1 MYVLGIETSCDE
13 TAASIVKDGRRVLS
27 NVVSSSLKE
36 HKKYGGVV
44 PEIAFRMHLESITGV
59 VDCAIKEAKI
69 KLKNINLVSVTCGP
83 GLAGSLL
90 VGISFA
96 KSISL
101 GLGVSLLGVNHLH
114 SHIYANFLWCRKVK
128 NTFLT
133 TENRTLPSRA
143 GLPVP
148 FKRKALELSPITP
161 MADPANHAYG
171 GFRQR
176 RKGGKAIFL
185 NAEHLVFPFVA
196 LIVSGGHTTL
206 FYVKDFDKIDVLG
219 ATCDDACGEAF
230 DKVAKILGLGYPG
243 GPLIERL
250 AKSGNPKTQFS
261 CSNTKEPLDFS
272 FSGIKTAVLYYVR
285 KNIDARKKQES
296 SIQYQVSDV
305 AASFQE
311 AVINTLISKSLLA
324 CKIKRVDRLVI
335 GGGVA
340 ANNRLRERFYSEAE
354 KNGLNIYFP
363 HPKLCMDNAA
373 MVAGLGYQLFKKG
386 YKSGLDLNI
395 DLN

>member
-69 KLKNINLVSVTCGP
+69 KLKDINLVSVTCGP

-133 TENRTLPSRA
+133 TENRTL
-143 GLPVP
+143 
-148 FKRKALELSPITP
+148 ELSP
-161 MADPANHAYG
+161 
-171 GFRQR
+171 
-176 RKGGKAIFL
+176 KAIFL

-196 LIVSGGHTTL
+196 LVVSGGHTTL

-230 DKVAKILGLGYPG
+230 DKVAKILRLGYPG
-243 GPLIERL
+243 GPLIEHL
-250 AKSGNPKTQFS
+250 AKTGNPKMQFS

-272 FSGIKTAVLYYVR
+272 FSGIKTAVLYYV
-285 KNIDARKKQES
+285 KKQS
-296 SIQYQVSDV
+296 TVHSQQSTVKKNHRPSTIDHRLICDI

-311 AVINTLISKSLLA
+311 AVIDTLIKKSLLA
-324 CKIKRVDRLVI
+324 CKLKKTNRLVI